1 MQVLARLNL
10 KYLKPVTP
18 AGHIRQGGRRK
29 KSHSLKRR
37 GGNWFDDLKRGA
49 EQTFRGD
56 FRAIGNEIMNP
67 DSILRKDILSHLGGG
82 RKGRKGRKGHKAH
95 KRR

>member
-1 MQVLARLNL
+1 LQVSAR
-10 KYLKPVTP
+10 
-18 AGHIRQGGRRK
+18 IRLGGRRR

-67 DSILRKDILSHLGGG
+67 DSILRKDIISHLGGG
-82 RKGRKGRKGHKAH
+82 RKGRKGRKGHRKGRKAH